1 MELTWIAILAS
12 LSMALAAVCI
22 LIFAVKKD
30 YFHNIGDT
38 KYLVF
43 WSDLEDLDSSK
54 EKSNAKRNGSS
65 KRWGAR
71 AAQLCGAGT
80 LACRVGTHADA

>member
-22 LIFAVKKD
+22 FIFAVKRD
-30 YFHNIGDT
+30 YFHNIEDT
-38 KYLVF
+38 KYQVF
-43 WSDLEDLDSSK
+43 WSDLEELDSPP

-65 KRWGAR
+65 K
-71 AAQLCGAGT
+71 
-80 LACRVGTHADA
+80 H